1 MTIHHIPRKNGQ
13 GVWCYAEKGASHKHR
28 HHGNKHN
35 RQNQKK
41 YPTLVF
47 LHGIGINKDSWS
59 PIIRKIPAYYHSIVV
74 DMPGKKNF
82 FSKVIEDILFNHSFC
97 FRSW

>member
-13 GVWCYAEKGASHKHR
+13 GVWCYAEKGSSQH
-28 HHGNKHN
+28 
-35 RQNQKK
+35 KK

-59 PIIRKIPAYYHSIVV
+59 PIIRKIPSFYHSIVV
-74 DMPGKKNF
+74 DMPG
-82 FSKVIEDILFNHSFC
+82 DIIK
-97 FRSW
+97 